1 MDRDSFIFM
10 STKIT
15 TLESGL
21 RVITDTVPEM
31 ETVALGV
38 WADVGTRHEEL
49 EHNGVAHMVE
59 HMMFNGTPT
68 RTSRQIAEAV
78 EDVGGQINAYTSR
91 EITAYYIHLLKN
103 DMPMAMDILSDIL
116 QRPTFPDSELE
127 KERDVIIQEI
137 GMTNDTPDDVVFDH
151 YQETAYPGQALGA
164 PILGRAD
171 IIANMKKETLYD
183 YVHRFYT
190 PEKLVISAAGNVDH
204 DSFVTTAQTMFS
216 DLPAD
221 THQTYAPARYE
232 GGDKRI
238 EKDLEQSH
246 VVMGFRGINRDD
258 PDYYSAVILG
268 TVLGG
273 GMSSRLFQEIRE
285 KRGLVYSIYSS
296 HSSYHDDGQFEI
308 YAGTGPES
316 LNKLVPV
323 TCDEIVK
330 IMHDPITEAELNRAK
345 AQIKAGILMSRESML
360 SRANRQ
366 AKYLINFNAA
376 PDIAKLIAKVDAVT
390 VYSVQKIAQ
399 KIFTGKPTFSAL
411 GPVKDLES
419 YDKIRERLTV

>member
-1 MDRDSFIFM
+1 M
-10 STKIT
+10 SITITK
-15 TLESGL
+15 LDSGL
-21 RVITDTVPEM
+21 RIITDRVPEM
-31 ETVALGV
+31 ETVAVGV
-38 WADVGTRHEEL
+38 WADVGTRHEKL

-103 DMPMAMDILSDIL
+103 DLPMAMDILSDIL
-116 QRPTFPDSELE
+116 QRPTFPDNELE
-127 KERDVIIQEI
+127 KERGVILQEI
-137 GMTNDTPDDVVFDH
+137 GMTNDTPDDVVFDY

-164 PILGRAD
+164 PILGRSE
-171 IIANMKKETLYD
+171 IIEGMKKETLYD
-183 YVHRFYT
+183 YVRRFYT
-190 PEKLVISAAGNVDH
+190 PEKLVLSAAGNIDH
-204 DSFVTTAQTMFS
+204 DSFVQMANTMFS
-216 DLPAD
+216 DLPPD
-221 THQTYAPARYE
+221 THQVYEPARYN
-232 GGDKRI
+232 GGDMRT
-238 EKDLEQSH
+238 EKDLEQAH
-246 VVMGFRGINRDD
+246 VVLGFQGLNRED

-273 GMSSRLFQEIRE
+273 GMSSRLFQEVRE

-308 YAGTGPES
+308 YAGTGPEN
-316 LNKLVPV
+316 LDKLIPV

-330 IMHDPITEAELNRAK
+330 ISQDLITEAELSRAK

-366 AKYLINFNAA
+366 AKYLINFGRE
-376 PDIAKLIAKVDAVT
+376 PDVARLIAQVDAVT

-399 KIFTGKPTFSAL
+399 KIFCGKPTLAAL
-411 GPVKDLES
+411 GPVSSLES
-419 YDKIRERLTV
+419 YDSIARRLAA

>member
-1 MDRDSFIFM
+1 M
-10 STKIT
+10 SIKIT

-31 ETVALGV
+31 ETVAVGV
-38 WADVGTRHEEL
+38 WADVGTRHEDMA
-49 EHNGVAHMVE
+49 HNGVAHMVE

-68 RTSRQIAEAV
+68 RTSREIAEAV

-103 DMPMAMDILSDIL
+103 DLPMAMDILSDIL

-127 KERDVIIQEI
+127 KERGVILQEI
-137 GMTNDTPDDVVFDH
+137 GMTNDTPDDVVFDY

-164 PILGRAD
+164 PILGRAE
-171 IIANMKKETLYD
+171 IIESMKKETLYD

-190 PEKLVISAAGNVDH
+190 PEKLVLSAAGNVDH
-204 DSFVTTAQTMFS
+204 ETFVHMARTMYR
-216 DLPAD
+216 DLPQD
-221 THQTYAPARYE
+221 THQTYAPAQYK
-232 GGDKRI
+232 GGEKRV

-246 VVMGFRGINRDD
+246 VVLGFKGIQRGDA
-258 PDYYSAVILG
+258 DYYSAVILG

-296 HSSYHDDGQFEI
+296 HSSFHDDGQFEI
-308 YAGTGPES
+308 YAGTGPEN
-316 LNKLVPV
+316 LDQLIPV

-330 IMHDPITEAELNRAK
+330 IMQDPVSEAELQRAK

-366 AKYLINFNAA
+366 AKYLINFNRA
-376 PDIAKLIAKVDAVT
+376 PDVQKLIAQVDAVT

-399 KIFTGKPTFSAL
+399 KIFASRPTLAAL
-411 GPVKDLES
+411 GPVKGLES
-419 YDKIRERLTV
+419 FDEISQRLAA

>member
-1 MDRDSFIFM
+1 M
-10 STKIT
+10 SIQITK
-15 TLESGL
+15 LDSGL

-31 ETVALGV
+31 ETVAVGA
-38 WADVGTRHEEL
+38 WADVGTRHEDM

-103 DMPMAMDILSDIL
+103 DLPMAMDILSDIL
-116 QRPTFPDSELE
+116 QRPTFPDAELE
-127 KERDVIIQEI
+127 KERGVILQEI

-164 PILGRAD
+164 PILGRAP
-171 IIANMKKETLYD
+171 IIEKMKKETLYD

-190 PEKLVISAAGNVDH
+190 PKKLVISAAGNVDH
-204 DSFVTTAQTMFS
+204 NSFVDMAQTMFS
-216 DLPAD
+216 DLPED
-221 THQTYAPARYE
+221 KEEKYAPADYK
-232 GGDKRI
+232 GGDIRT

-246 VVMGFRGINRDD
+246 IVMGFRGINRED

-268 TVLGG
+268 TILGG

-285 KRGLVYSIYSS
+285 KRGLVYSIYAS

-308 YAGTGPES
+308 YAGTGPEN
-316 LNKLVPV
+316 LKDLVPV

-330 IMHDPITEAELNRAK
+330 MMQEPAMENELNRAK

-366 AKYLINFNAA
+366 AKYLINFDRA
-376 PDIAKLIAKVDAVT
+376 PDVARLIAQVDATT

-399 KIFTGKPTFSAL
+399 KIFTGKPTVAAL
-411 GPVKDLES
+411 GPVKGLES
-419 YDKIRERLTV
+419 YEKIRARLAA

>member
-1 MDRDSFIFM
+1 M
-10 STKIT
+10 SIEVT
-15 TLESGL
+15 TLDSGL
-21 RVITDTVPEM
+21 RVITDSVPEM
-31 ETVALGV
+31 ETVAVGV
-38 WADVGTRHEEL
+38 WADVGTRHEDL
-49 EHNGVAHMVE
+49 KHNGVAHMVE

-127 KERDVIIQEI
+127 KERGVILQEI
-137 GMTNDTPDDVVFDH
+137 GMTNDTPDDVVFDY
-151 YQETAYPGQALGA
+151 YQETAYPDQALGA
-164 PILGRAD
+164 PILGRET
-171 IIANMKKETLYD
+171 IIENMRKDTLYD

-190 PEKLVISAAGNVDH
+190 PEKLVVSAAGNVDH
-204 DSFVTTAQTMFS
+204 DMFVHMARTMFS
-216 DLPAD
+216 DLSKN
-221 THQTYAPARYE
+221 THQNYTPAKYE
-232 GGDKRI
+232 GGDKRV

-246 VVMGFRGINRDD
+246 VVLGFQGVNRED

-296 HSSYHDDGQFEI
+296 HSAYHDDGQFEI
-308 YAGTGPES
+308 YAGTGPEN
-316 LNKLVPV
+316 LDKLIPV
-323 TCDEIVK
+323 TCEEIVK
-330 IMHDPITEAELNRAK
+330 IMQNPISEAELNRAK
-345 AQIKAGILMSRESML
+345 AQIRAGILMSRESML

-366 AKYLINFNAA
+366 AKYLINFHRA
-376 PDIAKLIAKVDAVT
+376 PDVARLIAQVDAVT
-390 VYSVQKIAQ
+390 VYTVQKIAQ
-399 KIFTGKPTFSAL
+399 KIFSGKPTLAAL
-411 GPVKDLES
+411 GPVTGLES
-419 YDKIRERLTV
+419 YDMVRERLAA

>member
-1 MDRDSFIFM
+1 M
-10 STKIT
+10 SIKVT
-15 TLESGL
+15 TLDSGL

-38 WADVGTRHEEL
+38 WADVGTRHEDL
-49 EHNGVAHMVE
+49 KHNGVAHMVE

-116 QRPTFPDSELE
+116 QRPTFPDNELE
-127 KERDVIIQEI
+127 KERGVILQEI

-164 PILGRAD
+164 PILGRED
-171 IIANMKKETLYD
+171 IIQTMKKETLYD

-204 DSFVTTAQTMFS
+204 DAFVHTARTMFA
-216 DLPAD
+216 DLPKD
-221 THQTYAPARYE
+221 THQSYAPAKYA
-232 GGDKRI
+232 GGDTRT
-238 EKDLEQSH
+238 EKELEQSH
-246 VVMGFRGINRDD
+246 VVLGFQGIDRED

-296 HSSYHDDGQFEI
+296 HSAYHDDGQFEI
-308 YAGTGPES
+308 YAGTGPEN
-316 LNKLVPV
+316 LDKLIPV
-323 TCDEIVK
+323 TCEEIVK
-330 IMHDPITEAELNRAK
+330 IMQEPISEAELARAK

-366 AKYLINFNAA
+366 AKFLINFNRA
-376 PDIAKLIAKVDAVT
+376 PDVLQLIAQVDAVT

-399 KIFTGKPTFSAL
+399 KIFTGKPTLAAL
-411 GPVKDLES
+411 GPIKTLES
-419 YDKIRERLTV
+419 YDRISQRLAA

>member
-1 MDRDSFIFM
+1 M
-10 STKIT
+10 SIKVTQ
-15 TLESGL
+15 LESGL

-31 ETVALGV
+31 ETVAVGV
-38 WADVGTRHEEL
+38 WADVGTRHEDL
-49 EHNGVAHMVE
+49 KHNGVAHMVE

-116 QRPTFPDSELE
+116 QRPTFPDNELE
-127 KERDVIIQEI
+127 KERGVILQEI

-151 YQETAYPGQALGA
+151 YQETAYPDQALGA
-164 PILGRAD
+164 PILGREE
-171 IIANMKKETLYD
+171 IIENMKKDTLYD

-190 PEKLVISAAGNVDH
+190 PEKLVVSAAGNVDH
-204 DSFVTTAQTMFS
+204 DSFVHTARTMFC
-216 DLPAD
+216 DLPKD
-221 THQTYAPARYE
+221 THQAYAPAKYK
-232 GGDKRI
+232 GGERRI
-238 EKDLEQSH
+238 EKELEQAH
-246 VVMGFRGINRDD
+246 VVLGFQGVNRED
-258 PDYYSAVILG
+258 PDYYSAVMLG

-296 HSSYHDDGQFEI
+296 HSAYHDDGQFEI

-323 TCDEIVK
+323 TCEELVK
-330 IMHDPITEAELNRAK
+330 IMQDPISEEELNRAK

-360 SRANRQ
+360 SRSNRQ
-366 AKYLINFNAA
+366 AKYLINFNHA
-376 PDIAKLIAKVDAVT
+376 PDVARLIAQVDAVT

-399 KIFTGKPTFSAL
+399 KIFTGKPTLAAL
-411 GPVKDLES
+411 GPIKTLEN
-419 YDKIRERLTV
+419 YDKVTKRLAA

>member
-1 MDRDSFIFM
+1 M
-10 STKIT
+10 SIKVT

-31 ETVALGV
+31 ETVAVGV
-38 WADVGTRHEEL
+38 WADVGTRHEDL
-49 EHNGVAHMVE
+49 KHNGVAHMVE

-116 QRPTFPDSELE
+116 QRPTFPDNELE
-127 KERDVIIQEI
+127 KERGVILQEI
-137 GMTNDTPDDVVFDH
+137 GMTNDTPDDVVFDY

-164 PILGRAD
+164 PILGRED
-171 IIANMKKETLYD
+171 IIEGMKKETLYD

-190 PEKLVISAAGNVDH
+190 PEKLVVSAAGNVDH
-204 DSFVTTAQTMFS
+204 DSFVHTARTMFS
-216 DLPAD
+216 DLPKD
-221 THQTYAPARYE
+221 THQAYKPAKYQ
-232 GGDKRI
+232 GGDKRM

-246 VVMGFRGINRDD
+246 VVLGFQGVNRED

-273 GMSSRLFQEIRE
+273 GMSSRLFQEVRE

-296 HSSYHDDGQFEI
+296 HSAYHDDGQFEI
-308 YAGTGPES
+308 YAGTGPEN
-316 LNKLVPV
+316 LDQLIPV
-323 TCDEIVK
+323 TCEEIVK
-330 IMHDPITEAELNRAK
+330 IMQNPITEAELNRAK

-366 AKYLINFNAA
+366 AKFLINFNAA
-376 PDIAKLIAKVDAVT
+376 PDVARLIAQVDAVT
-390 VYSVQKIAQ
+390 VYSVQKLAQ
-399 KIFTGKPTFSAL
+399 RIFVGTPTVAAL
-411 GPVKDLES
+411 GPVKGLEA
-419 YDKIRERLTV
+419 YEKIRERLAA

>member
-1 MDRDSFIFM
+1 M
-10 STKIT
+10 SIEVT
-15 TLESGL
+15 TLDSGL
-21 RVITDTVPEM
+21 RVITDSVPEM
-31 ETVALGV
+31 ETVAVGV
-38 WADVGTRHEEL
+38 WADVGTRHEDL
-49 EHNGVAHMVE
+49 KHNGVAHMVE

-127 KERDVIIQEI
+127 KERGVILQEI
-137 GMTNDTPDDVVFDH
+137 GMTNDTPDDVVFDY
-151 YQETAYPGQALGA
+151 YQETAYPDQALGA
-164 PILGRAD
+164 PILGRET
-171 IIANMKKETLYD
+171 IIENMRKDTLYD

-190 PEKLVISAAGNVDH
+190 PEKLVVSAAGNVDH
-204 DSFVTTAQTMFS
+204 DMFVHMARTMFS
-216 DLPAD
+216 DLSKN
-221 THQTYAPARYE
+221 THQNYTPAKYE
-232 GGDKRI
+232 GGDKRV

-246 VVMGFRGINRDD
+246 VVLGFQGVNRED

-296 HSSYHDDGQFEI
+296 HSAYHDDGQFEI
-308 YAGTGPES
+308 YAGTGPEN
-316 LNKLVPV
+316 LDKLIPV
-323 TCDEIVK
+323 TCEEIVK
-330 IMHDPITEAELNRAK
+330 IMQNPISEAELNRAK
-345 AQIKAGILMSRESML
+345 AQIRAGILMSRESML

-366 AKYLINFNAA
+366 AKYLINFHRA
-376 PDIAKLIAKVDAVT
+376 PDVARLIAQVDAVT
-390 VYSVQKIAQ
+390 IYTVQKIAQ
-399 KIFTGKPTFSAL
+399 KIFSGKPTLAAL
-411 GPVKDLES
+411 GPVTGLES
-419 YDKIRERLTV
+419 YDMVRERLAA

>member
-1 MDRDSFIFM
+1 M
-10 STKIT
+10 SIKVT
-15 TLESGL
+15 TLDSGL

-38 WADVGTRHEEL
+38 WADVGTRHEDL
-49 EHNGVAHMVE
+49 QHNGVAHMVE

-68 RTSRQIAEAV
+68 RTSREIAEAV

-127 KERDVIIQEI
+127 KERGVILQEI
-137 GMTNDTPDDVVFDH
+137 GMTNDTPDDVVFDY

-164 PILGRAD
+164 PILGRED
-171 IIANMKKETLYD
+171 IIENMKKETLYD

-190 PEKLVISAAGNVDH
+190 PSKLVISAAGNIDH
-204 DSFVTTAQTMFS
+204 EAFAAMAQTMFA
-216 DLPAD
+216 DLPPDSA
-221 THQTYAPARYE
+221 QTYEKARYT
-232 GGDKRI
+232 GGEVRVS
-238 EKDLEQSH
+238 KDLEQSH
-246 VVMGFRGINRDD
+246 VVLGFQGINRED
-258 PDYYSAVILG
+258 PDYYSAIILG
-268 TVLGG
+268 TILGG
-273 GMSSRLFQEIRE
+273 GMSSRLFQEVRE
-285 KRGLVYSIYSS
+285 KRGLVYSIYAS

-308 YAGTGPES
+308 YAGTGPEN
-316 LNKLVPV
+316 LNELVPV

-330 IMHDPITEAELNRAK
+330 TMNDLVTEAELNRAK

-366 AKYLINFNAA
+366 AKYLINFNRA
-376 PDIAKLIAKVDAVT
+376 PDVSRLISMVDAVT

-399 KIFTGKPTFSAL
+399 KIFTGTPTLAAL
-411 GPVKDLES
+411 GPLDNLTS
-419 YDKIRERLTV
+419 YDQIRKKLGA

>member
-1 MDRDSFIFM
+1 M

-15 TLESGL
+15 KLDSGL
-21 RVITDTVPEM
+21 RIITDTVPEM

-38 WADVGTRHEEL
+38 WADVGTRHEDL
-49 EHNGVAHMVE
+49 KHNGVAHMVE

-68 RTSRQIAEAV
+68 RSSRQIAEAV

-103 DMPMAMDILSDIL
+103 DMPMAMDILSDLI
-116 QRPTFPDSELE
+116 QRPTFPDHELE
-127 KERDVIIQEI
+127 KERGVIIQEI

-164 PILGRAD
+164 PILGRAE
-171 IIANMKKETLYD
+171 IIENMKKETLYD

-190 PEKLVISAAGNVDH
+190 PSKLVVSAAGNIDH
-204 DSFVTTAQTMFS
+204 DSFVAAAKTMFA

-221 THQTYAPARYE
+221 SRQSYNPANYQ
-232 GGDKRI
+232 GGDSRT

-246 VVMGFRGINRDD
+246 VVLGFQGLDRDD
-258 PDYYSAVILG
+258 PEYYSAVMLG
-268 TVLGG
+268 TILGG

-296 HSSYHDDGQFEI
+296 HASYHDDGQFEI
-308 YAGTGPES
+308 YAGTGPEK
-316 LNKLVPV
+316 LNELVPV
-323 TCDEIVK
+323 VCSEIIRV
-330 IMHDPITEAELNRAK
+330 MNEPITEAELNRAK

-366 AKYLINFNAA
+366 AKYLINFNRA
-376 PDIAKLIAKVDAVT
+376 PDITYLISQIDAVT

-399 KIFTGKPTFSAL
+399 RIFTGKPTLAAL
-411 GPVKDLES
+411 GPIKGLED
-419 YDKIRERLTV
+419 YEKIRERLAA

>member
-1 MDRDSFIFM
+1 MGI
-10 STKIT
+10 KVT

-21 RVITDTVPEM
+21 RVITDAVPEM
-31 ETVALGV
+31 ETVAVGV
-38 WADVGTRHEEL
+38 WADVGTRHEDL
-49 EHNGVAHMVE
+49 KHNGVAHMVE

-116 QRPTFPDSELE
+116 QRPTFPDNELE
-127 KERDVIIQEI
+127 KERGVILQEI
-137 GMTNDTPDDVVFDH
+137 GMTNDTPDDVVFDY
-151 YQETAYPGQALGA
+151 YQETAYPDQALGA
-164 PILGRAD
+164 PILGREN
-171 IIANMKKETLYD
+171 IIENMKKDTLYD

-190 PEKLVISAAGNVDH
+190 PEKLVVSAAGNVDH
-204 DSFVTTAQTMFS
+204 DTFVHTAQTMFS
-216 DLPAD
+216 DLPKNTNQNYSAAKY
-221 THQTYAPARYE
+221 Q
-232 GGDKRI
+232 GGDKRV

-246 VVMGFRGINRDD
+246 VVLGFQGVNRED

-296 HSSYHDDGQFEI
+296 HSAYHDDGQFEI
-308 YAGTGPES
+308 YAGTGPEN
-316 LNKLVPV
+316 LDKLIPV
-323 TCDEIVK
+323 TCEEIVK
-330 IMHDPITEAELNRAK
+330 IMQGPISEAELNRAK

-366 AKYLINFNAA
+366 AKYLINFHRA
-376 PDIAKLIAKVDAVT
+376 PDVARLIAQVDAVT
-390 VYSVQKIAQ
+390 VYTVQKIAQ
-399 KIFTGKPTFSAL
+399 KIFAGKPTLAAL
-411 GPVKDLES
+411 GPVKGLET
-419 YDKIRERLTV
+419 YDKVRERLAA

>member
-1 MDRDSFIFM
+1 M
-10 STKIT
+10 SIQIT
-15 TLESGL
+15 RLENGL
-21 RVITDTVPEM
+21 RIITDTVPEM

-38 WADVGTRHEEL
+38 WADVGTRHEDL
-49 EHNGVAHMVE
+49 QHNGVAHMVE

-91 EITAYYIHLLKN
+91 EVTAYYIHLLKN

-116 QRPTFPDSELE
+116 QRPTFPDKELE

-151 YQETAYPGQALGA
+151 YQETAYPSQALGA

-171 IIANMKKETLYD
+171 IIAGMKKETLYD

-190 PEKLVISAAGNVDH
+190 PQKLVISAAGKVDH
-204 DSFVTTAQTMFS
+204 DSFVDTARTMFA
-216 DLPAD
+216 DLPPD
-221 THQTYAPARYE
+221 TNQTYQPARYE
-232 GGDKRI
+232 GGEKRI

-246 VVMGFRGINRDD
+246 VVLGFQGVMRDD

-268 TVLGG
+268 TILGG

-316 LNKLVPV
+316 LNKLLPV
-323 TCDEIVK
+323 ACDEIVK
-330 IMHDPITEAELNRAK
+330 IMQEPVSEAELNRAK
-345 AQIKAGILMSRESML
+345 SQIKAGILMSRESML

-366 AKYLINFNAA
+366 AKFFINFNEA
-376 PDIAKLIAKVDAVT
+376 PDIKNLIAKIDAVT

-399 KIFTGKPTFSAL
+399 RIFTGKPTLSAL
-411 GPVKDLES
+411 GPIKGLES
-419 YDKIRERLTV
+419 YENIRARLAA